1 MPQIKKFRILK
12 FKSTPVLSVK
22 SISKTI
28 NKRLILRKIDFN
40 INKGEIF
47 GLLGPNGAGK
57 SVTFNII
64 LGIIKPNRGDILI
77 NGEKINAFP
86 IHKRAQKF
94 KIGFIPQNDSV
105 FKGLTCEENLKA
117 IAQISIKDKDEQNI
131 VIQKLMSEF
140 DLSHLSN
147 VKASN
152 LSGGER
158 KKLVIARALVNSP
171 QILLMDEP
179 FGAVDPINVDVIKKI
194 IVVLQN
200 RGVSVLVTDHSAQN
214 VLSIVDRC
222 SIISSG
228 EIIIS
233 GKPKEIVNNPQAR
246 KIYFGENFLI

>member
-1 MPQIKKFRILK
+1 M
-12 FKSTPVLSVK
+12 
-22 SISKTI
+22 
-28 NKRLILRKIDFN
+28 
-40 INKGEIF
+40 
-47 GLLGPNGAGK
+47 
-57 SVTFNII
+57 
-64 LGIIKPNRGDILI
+64 GIIKPNRGDILI

-200 RGVSVLVTDHSAQN
+200 RGVSVLAVSYTHLTLPTILL
-214 VLSIVDRC
+214 V
-222 SIISSG
+222 
-228 EIIIS
+228 
-233 GKPKEIVNNPQAR
+233 
-246 KIYFGENFLI
+246 